1 MNHILKFL
9 LLIPLIIA
17 SDEILDVSEI
27 SYGSDEKQRIDL
39 YIGTSDKVLVWIHGG
54 GWLYGDKSAE
64 RWIKRFQNHFVDHE
78 NFNVYTACRTNEN
91 LNSENANFI
100 KFDALNDTIDTS
112 VLPDELHGFV
122 YLPGSINLRP
132 FKGLSIEAFRDDLE
146 INLISLIKVLKD
158 VMPKLT
164 NSTSSSVVLM
174 STVAVQRGMPFH
186 SSVAASKG
194 AIEGLTKSLAAEYA
208 PKVRVN
214 AVAPSI
220 VDTPLANRFLNNEL
234 KVEKSAE
241 KHPLKRIGQ
250 ASDIADIIKF
260 LLSEKSSWMTGQIIG
275 VDGGTSTL
283 S

>member
-1 MNHILKFL
+1 MKNI
-9 LLIPLIIA
+9 LLIGG
-17 SDEILDVSEI
+17 
-27 SYGSDEKQRIDL
+27 SYGIGQSLVKKL
-39 YIGTSDKVLVWIHGG
+39 YED
-54 GWLYGDKSAE
+54 
-64 RWIKRFQNHFVDHE
+64 
-78 NFNVYTACRTNEN
+78 FNVYAACRTNEN
-91 LNSENANFI
+91 LNLESVNYI
-100 KFDALNDTIDTS
+100 KFDALNDTIDIS
-112 VLPDELHGFV
+112 LIPDELHGFV

-132 FKGLSIEAFRDDLE
+132 FKGLSIDAFREDLE

-164 NSTSSSVVLM
+164 KSISSSIVLM

-208 PKVRVN
+208 PNVRVN
-214 AVAPSI
+214 AIAPSI

-234 KVEKSAE
+234 KIEKSAQ

-250 ASDIADIIKF
+250 SNDIAEMIKF
-260 LLSEKSSWMTGQIIG
+260 LLSEKSSWITGQIIG